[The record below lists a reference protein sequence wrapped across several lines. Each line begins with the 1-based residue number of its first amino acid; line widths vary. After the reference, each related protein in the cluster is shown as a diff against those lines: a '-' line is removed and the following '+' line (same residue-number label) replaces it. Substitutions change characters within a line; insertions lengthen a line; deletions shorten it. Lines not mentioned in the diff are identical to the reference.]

1 MAVIYVKE
9 QGAYIKKCGKRIQV
23 EKEGKRLADF
33 PVFQVTNVNIIGNVQ
48 VTTQTLHFLMQE
60 GVDVSV
66 FSRSGTY
73 IGHMTAAASRNI
85 FLRMEQ
91 YDCYRDIEKRLA
103 IARRIVENKVNNQET
118 LIRKFRWKPEEY
130 DRKNDLHEID
140 RMLDTL
146 KEKKTANEIMGVEG
160 ICSAVYFRAYGH
172 MFRCRL
178 EFPGRNRRPPKDPI
192 NGLLSLTYPF
202 VTKEAA
208 QAAGCRYCETLEELA
223 GTVKVLS
230 LHMPSLPSTYHMF
243 NRQIFEAMDGVYFI
257 NCARGS
263 VVDEE
268 ALFAALQE
276 GHVAAAGLDVMEKE
290 PFDLESPLLT
300 LPNVLFTPHVA
311 GVTAQ
316 AAERTHAL
324 VVDATLSLLDGVAV
338 DNVANPQALSH
349 PRWAALARKRREM
362 ER

>member
-60 GVDVSV
+60 GVDVSF

-192 NGLLSLTYPF
+192 NVMLSLTYTF
-202 VTKEAA
+202 LTKEAA
-208 QAAGCRYCETLEELA
+208 SALEAESFETYLGFLHGIRYGRKSLALDIVEEFRQPAADRL
-223 GTVKVLS
+223 VLRLFNKQMMSEYDFDIEDGRVS
-230 LHMPSLPSTYHMF
+230 LRAESFRKFCMEYEKWMTQPVS
-243 NRQIFEAMDGVYFI
+243 EADPRSFRDILKEQV
-257 NCARGS
+257 
-263 VVDEE
+263 
-268 ALFAALQE
+268 
-276 GHVAAAGLDVMEKE
+276 GLLKKAVREKGE
-290 PFDLESPLLT
+290 YIPYQWGKKIVSDML
-300 LPNVLFTPHVA
+300 
-311 GVTAQ
+311 
-316 AAERTHAL
+316 
-324 VVDATLSLLDGVAV
+324 
-338 DNVANPQALSH
+338 
-349 PRWAALARKRREM
+349 
-362 ER
+362 